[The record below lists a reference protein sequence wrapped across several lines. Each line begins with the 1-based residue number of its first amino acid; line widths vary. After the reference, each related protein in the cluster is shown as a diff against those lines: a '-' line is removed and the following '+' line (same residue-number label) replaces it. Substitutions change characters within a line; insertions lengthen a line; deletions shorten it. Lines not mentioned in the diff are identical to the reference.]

1 VIPAI
6 QRLSRPFVE
15 VGNKMVAEALAFA
28 IRLLNHWCSN
38 PANRQPEG
46 VQTASINTSI
56 LIFGA

>member
-15 VGNKMVAEALAFA
+15 VGNKIVAEALAFA
-28 IRLLNHWCSN
+28 VRLLNHWCSN
-38 PANRQPEG
+38 SANRQLER
-46 VQTASINTSI
+46 VQTASINPSI